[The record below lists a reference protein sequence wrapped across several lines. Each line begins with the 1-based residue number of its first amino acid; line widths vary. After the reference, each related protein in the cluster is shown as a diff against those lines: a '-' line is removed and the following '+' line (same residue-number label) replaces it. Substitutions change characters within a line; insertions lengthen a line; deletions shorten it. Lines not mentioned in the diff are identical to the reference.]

1 MSGKRPG
8 ETTVDRCLAYAW
20 LVGGSLF
27 FLMPFFWLVSSSLKT
42 TEEIFIYPPIW
53 IPSEFHWENYSN
65 AVSYIPFLRYTW
77 NTLLICVLSVAGNVF
92 SASLV
97 AYGFSRIQWK
107 GRDFFFYLMLGT
119 LVLPPQVTMIPVFI
133 IFRTLRAIDTYVP
146 LVLPSFFGAPFF
158 IFLLRQFFRGIPE
171 SLSEA
176 ARIDGCSEFGIF
188 AKVILPLSIPALV
201 TVAIFTFIGT
211 WVDFMNPLIYLQS
224 PEKFTLSLGLQQFQ
238 STHALEWGMLMAAS
252 TLMMLPIV
260 ALFFVA
266 QRAFIQG
273 IVTSGLKG

>member
-1 MSGKRPG
+1 MSGRRPG
-8 ETTVDRCLAYAW
+8 ETTVDRWLAYAW